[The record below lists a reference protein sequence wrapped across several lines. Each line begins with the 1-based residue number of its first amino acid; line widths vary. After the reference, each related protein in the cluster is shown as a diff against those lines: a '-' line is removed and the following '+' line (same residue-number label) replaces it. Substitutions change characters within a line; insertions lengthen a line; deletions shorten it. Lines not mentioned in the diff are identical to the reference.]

1 MNDIKLYKNSIYIK
15 DILIKIE
22 NVFKN
27 YGFVKDLHEMDIYKT

>member
-1 MNDIKLYKNSIYIK
+1 MILNVMRIIYIK